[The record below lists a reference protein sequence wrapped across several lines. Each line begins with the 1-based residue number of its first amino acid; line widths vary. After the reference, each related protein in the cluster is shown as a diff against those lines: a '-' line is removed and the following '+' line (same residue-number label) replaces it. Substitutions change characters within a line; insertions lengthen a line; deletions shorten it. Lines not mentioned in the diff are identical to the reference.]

1 MRLGQPRKIARMN
14 TRYRRRRAATAYHE
28 AGHAVIAHMLGCQVV
43 LVSIVRQGT
52 TRGRAHSDS
61 PGDPEQNA
69 WILLA
74 GPTAQWMSGYCTR
87 RSVWRYLWRASDG
100 EDLGELLD
108 RVAASDAEKWVT
120 CSKWVTDAE
129 KLVKKHWHVIDRV
142 ARVLLEHRRLAAV
155 QFYAALN
162 GNAIPP
168 LSIRRGMDEEG
179 WLFSK

>member
-1 MRLGQPRKIARMN
+1 M
-14 TRYRRRRAATAYHE
+14 
-28 AGHAVIAHMLGCQVV
+28 IAHMLGCQVM

-100 EDLGELLD
+100 QDLGELLD
-108 RVAASDAEKWVT
+108 RVATSDAEKLAT

-155 QFYAALN
+155 QFYAALTATRSLLCQY
-162 GNAIPP
+162 GAAWTKRVGC
-168 LSIRRGMDEEG
+168 SASEGVRQFRGTAPT
-179 WLFSK
+179 